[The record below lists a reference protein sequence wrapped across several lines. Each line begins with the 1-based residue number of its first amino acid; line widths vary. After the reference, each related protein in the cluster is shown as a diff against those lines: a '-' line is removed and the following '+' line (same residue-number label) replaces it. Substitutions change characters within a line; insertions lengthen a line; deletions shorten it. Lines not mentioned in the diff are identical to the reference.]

1 MLPVRCLVAIPIL
14 LLLTAP
20 VSAQK
25 ERREPL
31 SEAQVEQIR
40 QAGIYPDVRV
50 GLYTKFLNERADVIK
65 GLTNRPRSAARS
77 SRLDDELQDFTA
89 LMDELGSNLD
99 TYSDRHADIR
109 ASLKPLPAAVERW
122 LGILRA
128 LAGADIDG
136 VRAAAHSLKGAAGY
150 LTAQRLRSAAQRLE
164 LAARPGWMKLANQ
177 LATELVRQLQDCLG
191 RLREFVER
199 AKSESPPPIGASGAD
214 ADSAVAKG
222 NPG

>member
-1 MLPVRCLVAIPIL
+1 LLFERTQSPHDNAAGDNGPLAPPPEPQPQPQDDVLNYDVLLENCL
-14 LLLTAP
+14 
-20 VSAQK
+20 
-25 ERREPL
+25 
-31 SEAQVEQIR
+31 
-40 QAGIYPDVRV
+40 GD
-50 GLYTKFLNERADVIK
+50 
-65 GLTNRPRSAARS
+65 
-77 SRLDDELQDFTA
+77 
-89 LMDELGSNLD
+89 
-99 TYSDRHADIR
+99 
-109 ASLKPLPAAVERW
+109 ASLLISVVAQFEQQARTD
-122 LGILRA
+122 LHNILRA